1 MYKWEINSH
10 LTTNKWSI
18 KCILFKKIPEMKEE
32 DLIDQDPLSPAAL
45 LFERHVIYGLIYT
58 YFFGGGE
65 NFPTAPIS
73 LSLSEK
79 DI

>member
-1 MYKWEINSH
+1 
-10 LTTNKWSI
+10 
-18 KCILFKKIPEMKEE
+18 MKEE

-65 NFPTAPIS
+65 RIS
-73 LSLSEK
+73 LLPLFLYPLVRK
-79 DI
+79 IFKYT